1 MAIVPMK
8 KVEVIALKKER
19 KALMEYL
26 QRLEV
31 MELATVPTG
40 EGIFRK
46 NDVYASKNLLQKSIA
61 QAEEAITIL
70 QEQAASVGR
79 LPSPIAGRAV
89 RTVDEY
95 EALSK
100 EHARIQRLAG
110 EIIDAKKEI
119 NEANRE
125 LARRAEQLEQLK
137 PWEKLDM
144 PMQWQGSKRTA
155 FLIGTLPG
163 EQTKEEL
170 EKRLLTEDGRGCAEV
185 TVHYADASLTYLSVL
200 CMREDK
206 PRIQELLRKEGFL
219 PPAYST
225 KRVPAGQKSRIEDI
239 RASLVRLKQEKADWI
254 DSQAGKLEQLLLLGD
269 YERIR
274 LAKYEALEALA
285 QGPRSLVLVGYVP
298 AARAE
303 ELQHSLE
310 ERFTAVVGISE
321 PEVDDEVP
329 VLLKNNAL
337 AAPLESTVA
346 AYALPTK
353 GELDPTFAVSLF
365 YYILF
370 GLMLSDAGYG
380 ALMVLGCGGLLW
392 KYRATIETG
401 MKRTLQMYLYCG
413 LSTVFWGVMFGSYF
427 GDIVDVTAK
436 TFFNKTVSITK
447 MLYFTVKDPMKMLV
461 FSLIFG
467 IVHLYFG
474 LIMKTIQCAKNRQW
488 KDILYDVVFWI
499 GLLSSC
505 IVILVSTSMLRDM
518 FGYSFLVPD
527 TAVTIAGWI
536 AIICAI
542 GIIATNGRESKHPFK
557 RFLKGAYALYGI
569 SSYLSDVLSYSRLL
583 ALGLATGVIATVIN
597 TMAAMAG
604 GIGGIIGFIIFAVI
618 CVFGHLL
625 NLGINALGAY
635 VHTNRLQYV
644 EFFGK
649 FYEGGGR
656 AFAPF
661 SQHSK
666 YFKFKE
672 SK

>member
-8 KVEVIALKKER
+8 KVEVIALKRER

-31 MELATVPTG
+31 LELAAVTPD
-40 EGIFRK
+40 EIFRK
-46 NDVYASKNLLQKSIA
+46 NDVYASKNLLQKNIA
-61 QAEEAITIL
+61 QAQEAVTIL
-70 QEQAASVGR
+70 REQAKEVDK
-79 LPSPIAGRAV
+79 LPSEMAGRQV
-89 RTVDEY
+89 LSEEEY
-95 EALSK
+95 RAFGKRHTKWL
-100 EHARIQRLAG
+100 RLAG
-110 EIIDAKKEI
+110 DIIDAKRSMD
-119 NEANRE
+119 EAKKE
-125 LARRAEQLEQLK
+125 LARREEQLELLT
-137 PWEKLDM
+137 PWMNLEL
-144 PMQWQGSKRTA
+144 PMQWQGTKRTA
-155 FLIGTLPG
+155 FFLGTLPG
-163 EQTKEEL
+163 AHSKDEVEQQL
-170 EKRLLTEDGRGCAEV
+170 AREDG
-185 TVHYADASLTYLSVL
+185 TVCTEAAIHYSDASLTYLSVL
-200 CMREDK
+200 CLQEDQQAVNEK
-206 PRIQELLRKEGFL
+206 LRGQGFL
-219 PPAYST
+219 TPNYSS
-225 KRVPAGQKSRIEDI
+225 KRVPQAQKERIQK
-239 RASLVRLKQEKADWI
+239 KQAALREKLDEY
-254 DSQAGKLEQLLLLGD
+254 QAFLDAQAAQLTQLLLLGD

-274 LAKYEALEALA
+274 LAKYEALEEVV
-285 QGPRSLVLVGYVP
+285 QGPRSFALAGYVP
-298 AARAE
+298 AAEAE
-303 ELQHSLE
+303 HLKQELE
-310 ERFTAVVGISE
+310 ERFTAVVEITQ
-321 PEVDDEVP
+321 PDEAEDVP
-329 VLLKNNAL
+329 VMLRNNAL

-346 AYALPTK
+346 AYSLPGK

-380 ALMVLGCGGLLW
+380 ALMVLGCGALLW
-392 KYRATIETG
+392 KHRATMETA
-401 MKRTLQMYLYCG
+401 MKKTLQMYLYCG
-413 LSTVFWGVMFGSYF
+413 ISTVFWGVMFGSYF

-436 TFFNKTVSITK
+436 TFFGKVVSIPP
-447 MLYFTVKDPMKMLV
+447 LWFFPVKDPMKMLV

-474 LIMKTIQCAKNRQW
+474 LVMKTIQCVKNRQW
-488 KDILYDVVFWI
+488 KDILYDVVFWL
-499 GLLSSC
+499 GLLTAC

-518 FGYSFLVPD
+518 FGYSFLVPQAVV
-527 TAVTIAGWI
+527 TAAKWI
-536 AIICAI
+536 ALICSI

-656 AFAPF
+656 AFTPF
-661 SQHSK
+661 SQRSK